1 MITNERQY
9 RISRSEARKFK
20 EALTDL
26 SKSQAER
33 KDVHP
38 RLLRAE
44 REALESQLEDLSLEI
59 RDYEALRSSKAT
71 TLEIDD
77 FNRLGDGLIQA
88 RVAKGMTQKQ
98 LAERLGVRPQQ
109 IQRYEKERYEGAT
122 LKRLNE
128 VINALGVRVS
138 NDIIVL

>member
-20 EALTDL
+20 EALACL
-26 SKSQAER
+26 SESQAER

-59 RDYEALRSSKAT
+59 KDYEALRSSKAT

-77 FNRLGDGLIQA
+77 FNRLGDALIQA
-88 RVAKGMTQKQ
+88 RIAKGMTQKQ
-98 LAERLGVRPQQ
+98 LAERLGVKPQQ

-122 LKRLNE
+122 LKRLTE
-128 VINALGVRVS
+128 VIDALGVRVS
-138 NDIIVL
+138 NDIVVL

>member
-9 RISRSEARKFK
+9 KITCSEARKFK
-20 EALTDL
+20 ETLANLAE
-26 SKSQAER
+26 SQAGR

-59 RDYEALRSSKAT
+59 KEYEALRSSKAT
-71 TLEIDD
+71 ALEIDE
-77 FNRLGDGLIQA
+77 FNRLGEGLIQA
-88 RVAKGMTQKQ
+88 RIAKGLTQKQ
-98 LAERLGVRPQQ
+98 LAEKLGVKPQQ

-128 VINALGVRVS
+128 VIDALGVRVS
-138 NDIIVL
+138 NDITVL